1 MKIGII
7 GTGMLGEA
15 VALNLLNLGFDV
27 SVYNRTKEKAA
38 EVEKNGATVM
48 DSPKAVADN
57 SELIIIIVKDASAV
71 KEVSFGKNG
80 IIESKNK
87 KLIVADMSTIEP
99 SESREIADKFEQKQI
114 QKLEIPVM
122 GGPNVAITGKLVMM
136 ASGPKNSFEQCKTI
150 FEKIA
155 NKVFFLGTQ
164 GTANSI
170 KLAMN
175 LQITMLADMSTIE
188 PSESREIADKFEQKQ
203 IQKLE
208 IPVMG
213 GPNVAIT
220 GKLVMMASGPK
231 NSFEQCKTIFEKIA
245 NKVFFLGTQG
255 TANSIKLAM
264 NLQITMLA
272 LSLSEG
278 ITLVEKSEVDP
289 KIFLEVLNSTYFKTG
304 MSENKAFK
312 MIDGDYDATFTLSN
326 LKKDISTMISTSK
339 KLGIELP
346 MIMKAEKIYENAIKE
361 GLGNN
366 DYTGIIEYIKKIN
379 KA

>member
-7 GTGMLGEA
+7 GIGMLGEA
-15 VALNLLNLGFDV
+15 VAQNLLNLGFDV

-48 DSPKAVADN
+48 NSPKAVADN

-80 IIESKNK
+80 IIESENK

-136 ASGPKNSFEQCKTI
+136 ASGPKNSF
-150 FEKIA
+150 
-155 NKVFFLGTQ
+155 
-164 GTANSI
+164 
-170 KLAMN
+170 
-175 LQITMLADMSTIE
+175 D
-188 PSESREIADKFEQKQ
+188 
-203 IQKLE
+203 
-208 IPVMG
+208 
-213 GPNVAIT
+213 
-220 GKLVMMASGPK
+220 
-231 NSFEQCKTIFEKIA
+231 QCKTIFEKIA

-379 KA
+379 KV